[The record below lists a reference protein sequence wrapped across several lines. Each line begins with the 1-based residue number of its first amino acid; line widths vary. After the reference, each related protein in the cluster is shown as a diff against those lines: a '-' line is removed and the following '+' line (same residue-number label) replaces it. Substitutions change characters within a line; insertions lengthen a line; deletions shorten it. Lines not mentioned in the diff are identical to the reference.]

1 MALNQPMSYRYLILI
16 YIIFTLPRVNAQCDF
31 DNIYFT
37 DLTPACP
44 GTNSST
50 CVFGG
55 EYVSV
60 SVIENNIYTFS
71 TCGFILFD
79 TQITVYDDTGTL
91 VLAYNDDF
99 CGAGSQVTW
108 VASYTGV
115 VFVLVD
121 EYFCLDN
128 FSCTELVVTCEGEQ
142 GGGNGCNTDVI
153 LCQNSGGPFFFGP
166 PGTPVSSCLDY
177 FNTSQ
182 FAYIMVNI
190 TTTGF
195 LNLLIEG
202 DATTGF
208 LDVAVFNIPNGTD
221 ACVAIQDINNEVGC
235 NYANAFS
242 GCNQF
247 GSYYP
252 CPASVP
258 SPFVTAGQT
267 IMIVV
272 EDWQDGASTQFNL
285 QLGPPPNAQ
294 SGPAN
299 ATITPVGPFC
309 ITSPPVQLIAQDL
322 GGEWTG
328 PGTALDGTFDPAAA
342 GLGTHP
348 INYSIGQPPCQA
360 LGNTT
365 VTVVNAPAASANAAD
380 VSICQ
385 GENGAVI
392 FNGTPSSIVSYNIN
406 GGPTQTITLNAA
418 GTATLNTAPLT
429 ADFTVNLISVTIP
442 GPPPCTSPITQP
454 PIFIDVNPA
463 PTISPVYHD

>member
-1 MALNQPMSYRYLILI
+1 MRYSFLILI
-16 YIIFTLPRVNAQCDF
+16 YSIFTLPQVNAQCDF
-31 DNIYFT
+31 DNVYFT
-37 DLTPACP
+37 DLTPSCP
-44 GTNSST
+44 GTFSST

-60 SVIENNIYTFS
+60 NVIENNSYTFS
-71 TCGFILFD
+71 TCGFVAFD
-79 TQITVYDDTGTL
+79 TQITVYDETTTT

-99 CGAGSQVTW
+99 CGAGSEVTW
-108 VASYTGV
+108 IATYTGTV
-115 VFVLVD
+115 YVLVD

-128 FSCTELVVTCEGEQ
+128 IICAELSVTCNGEQ

-153 LCQNSGGPFFFGP
+153 LCQNTGGPFFFGH

-177 FNTSQ
+177 LNISQ

-202 DATTGF
+202 NATTGF
-208 LDVAVFNIPNGTD
+208 LDVAVFNIPNGVD
-221 ACVAIQDINNEVGC
+221 ACVAIQDLNNEIGC

-247 GSYYP
+247 GNNYP

-285 QLGPPPNAQ
+285 QLGPAPNAQ

-299 ATITPVGPFC
+299 ATVTPAGPFC
-309 ITSPPVQLIAQDL
+309 ITSPAIQLTAQDL

-328 PGTALDGTFDPAAA
+328 PGTSVSGIFDPATA
-342 GLGTHP
+342 GIGTHP

-365 VTVVNAPAASANAAD
+365 ITVVNSPVASASAVD

-385 GENGAVI
+385 GENGAII

-406 GGPTQTITLNAA
+406 GGPTQTILHNAS
-418 GTATLNTAPLT
+418 GIATLNTTALT

-442 GPPPCTSPITQP
+442 GPPPCTSPIVQP

-463 PTISPVYHD
+463 PSISPVYHE

>member
-1 MALNQPMSYRYLILI
+1 MIYRFLILI
-16 YIIFTLPRVNAQCDF
+16 YVFFTLPKVNAQCDF
-31 DNIYFT
+31 DNSYWI
-37 DLTPACP
+37 DLTPPCP
-44 GTNSST
+44 GTVSSF

-60 SVIENNIYTFS
+60 SVIENNSYTFS
-71 TCGFILFD
+71 TCGVVTFD
-79 TQITVYDDTGTL
+79 TQITVFDQTTTT
-91 VLAYNDDF
+91 VLAYDDDS
-99 CGAGSQVTW
+99 CAPGSEVTW
-108 VASYTGV
+108 VATYTGIV
-115 VFVLVD
+115 YVLVD

-128 FSCTELVVTCEGEQ
+128 LICAELSVTCNGEQ

-153 LCQNSGGPFFFGP
+153 LCQNTGGPFFFGP
-166 PGTPVSSCLDY
+166 PGVPVSSCLDY
-177 FNTSQ
+177 LNISQ

-195 LNLLIEG
+195 LNLLIQG
-202 DATTGF
+202 NATAGF
-208 LDVAVFNIPNGTD
+208 LDVAVFNIPNGVD
-221 ACVAIQDINNEVGC
+221 ACEAIQDVNNEIGC

-247 GSYYP
+247 GTNYP

-272 EDWQDGASTQFNL
+272 EDWQNGASTQFNL

-299 ATITPVGPFC
+299 ATISPAGPFC
-309 ITSPPVQLIAQDL
+309 ITSPPIQLIAQDL
-322 GGEWTG
+322 GGDWTG
-328 PGTALDGTFDPAAA
+328 PGTATDGVFDPAAA
-342 GLGTHP
+342 GIGVHLV
-348 INYSIGQPPCQA
+348 NYSIGQPPCQA

-365 VTVVNAPAASANAAD
+365 VTVVSAPSATASAVD

-392 FNGTPSSIVSYNIN
+392 FSGTPSSTVSYNIN
-406 GGPTQTITLNAA
+406 GGPTQTILLNTS
-418 GTATLNTAPLT
+418 GTATLT

-442 GPPPCTSPITQP
+442 GPPPCTSPIVQP
-454 PIFIDVNPA
+454 PVFIDVNPA
-463 PTISPVYHD
+463 PTISPVFHD

>member
-1 MALNQPMSYRYLILI
+1 MRYSFLILI
-16 YIIFTLPRVNAQCDF
+16 YLLFTLPHVNAQCDF
-31 DNIYFT
+31 DNTYWT
-37 DLTPACP
+37 DLTPPCP
-44 GTNSST
+44 GSNSTT
-50 CVFGG
+50 CIFGG

-60 SVIENNIYTFS
+60 SVIENNTYTFS
-71 TCGFILFD
+71 TCGVIAFD
-79 TQITVYDDTGTL
+79 TQITLYDDTGTL
-91 VLAYNDDF
+91 VLGYSDVF
-99 CGAGSQVTW
+99 CGVGSEITW
-108 VASYTGV
+108 TATYTGV
-115 VFVLVD
+115 VYVLVD

-128 FSCTELVVTCEGEQ
+128 FLCSQLTVSCNNGQ
-142 GGGNGCNTDVI
+142 GGGGGCNTDVI

-166 PGTPVSSCLDY
+166 PGNPVSSCLD
-177 FNTSQ
+177 FLNTSQ
-182 FAYIMVNI
+182 YAYIMVNI

-208 LDVAVFNIPNGTD
+208 LDVAVFNIPNGVD
-221 ACVAIQDINNEVGC
+221 ACVAIQDLNNEIAC

-247 GSYYP
+247 GTNYP
-252 CPASVP
+252 CLASVP

-272 EDWQDGASTQFNL
+272 EDWQDGPSTQFNL

-299 ATITPVGPFC
+299 ASVIPAGPFC
-309 ITSPPVQLIAQDL
+309 ITSPPVQLTAQDL
-322 GGEWTG
+322 GGDWTG
-328 PGTALDGTFDPAAA
+328 PGVSLDGIFDPSIA

-365 VTVVNAPAASANAAD
+365 ITVVDAPVAGASAVD
-380 VSICQ
+380 ISICE
-385 GENGAVI
+385 GENGAVV
-392 FNGTPSSIVSYNIN
+392 FSGTPFAIVNYNIN
-406 GGPTQTITLNAA
+406 GGPTLTIALDAS
-418 GTATLNTAPLT
+418 GTATLNTAALT
-429 ADFTVNLISVTIP
+429 TDFTVNLISVTIP

-454 PIFIDVNPA
+454 PVFIDVNPA

>member
-1 MALNQPMSYRYLILI
+1 VKSFQLITLF
-16 YIIFTLPRVNAQCDF
+16 IFWSFSNLMAQCGF
-31 DNIYFT
+31 DNFYFT

-44 GTNSST
+44 GTFSSA

-60 SVIENNIYTFS
+60 SVIQNNIYTFS
-71 TCGFILFD
+71 TCGFIAFD
-79 TQITVYDDTGTL
+79 TQITVYDEFATT

-99 CGAGSQVTW
+99 CGVGSEVTW

-115 VFVLVD
+115 VYVLVD
-121 EYFCLDN
+121 EYFCFDN
-128 FSCTELVVTCEGEQ
+128 AICAELSVTCNGEQ
-142 GGGNGCNTDVI
+142 GGGSGCNTDVI
-153 LCQNSGGPFFFGP
+153 LCQNTGGPFFFGP
-166 PGTPVSSCLDY
+166 PGNPVSSCLDY
-177 FNTSQ
+177 LNISQ

-202 DATTGF
+202 NATTGF
-208 LDVAVFNIPNGTD
+208 LDVAVFNIPNGVD
-221 ACVAIQDINNEVGC
+221 ACVAIQDLNNEIGC
-235 NYANAFS
+235 NYAIAFS

-247 GSYYP
+247 GTTYP
-252 CPASVP
+252 CPSSVP

-299 ATITPVGPFC
+299 ASITPMGPFC
-309 ITSPPVQLIAQDL
+309 ITSPPIQLIAQDL

-328 PGTALDGTFDPAAA
+328 SGTSASGIFDPTAA

-365 VTVVNAPAASANAAD
+365 VTVVNAPVASAAAVD

-392 FNGTPSSIVSYNIN
+392 FNGTPSSIVNYNIN
-406 GGPTQTITLNAA
+406 GGAMQSILLNAS
-418 GTATLNTAPLT
+418 GTATLNTAALT
-429 ADFTVNLISVTIP
+429 AGFTVNLISVTIP
-442 GPPPCTSPITQP
+442 GPPPCTSPIVQP
-454 PIFIDVNPA
+454 PVFIDVNPA
-463 PTISPVYHD
+463 PVISPVYHD